1 MNFQN
6 TFPAMKERF
15 IKKIKQIFTSF
26 YLWYKG
32 IDWSIKFFT
41 YVVIGHLILLTLWF
55 CFDSPICWKTEIL
68 ENVRIEYIGFGLD
81 LILLGLI
88 QSILYQRHQR
98 KQDIKRWKEEID
110 DFRGWNEKEAM
121 YRIVGLI
128 RRLSAA
134 KEHALD
140 LSHCYLRYAT
150 LKGINLS
157 GSNLSDAKLDGAEL
171 DGAILNDCNFER
183 ASLQGA
189 NLADAK
195 LKRSNLQNSILLTLV
210 YSNEDPV
217 FYKSLIS
224 PNLPSFK
231 RTNLEGANL
240 ESARLEN
247 AHLYGANLKNTSFNE
262 AKLDGANLQG
272 SILDGAKFMN
282 ASLAGVAVDKEWYD
296 SVRFNQTKGGE
307 YIFENYTY
315 SEGKLWPYSE
325 RHD

>member
-1 MNFQN
+1 
-6 TFPAMKERF
+6 MKERF
-15 IKKIKQIFTSF
+15 IKKTKPIFTSF
-26 YLWYKG
+26 CSWYKE

-41 YVVIGHLILLTLWF
+41 YVVLGHLILLKLWF
-55 CFDSPICWKTEIL
+55 YFDSPICWKTEIL
-68 ENVRIEYIGFGLD
+68 ENVRIEYIGFGFD

-88 QSILYQRHQR
+88 QSILFQRHQR

-110 DFRGWNEKEAM
+110 DFRGWNEKEAT

-171 DGAILNDCNFER
+171 EGATLNDCNFER
-183 ASLQGA
+183 ASLQGS

-195 LKRSNLQNSILLTLV
+195 LKRSNLRNTILQTLV
-210 YSNEDPV
+210 YSNEDPDL
-217 FYKSLIS
+217 YKSPIL
-224 PNLPSFK
+224 PNLPTFK
-231 RTNLEGANL
+231 RTNLEEANL
-240 ESARLEN
+240 ESAHLEN
-247 AHLYGANLKNTSFNE
+247 AHLYGANLKNASFNE

-272 SILDGAKFMN
+272 SILDGVKFVN
-282 ASLAGVAVDKEWYD
+282 ASLVGVAIEKEWYD
-296 SVRFNQTKGGE
+296 SVRLDQTKDGE